1 LRGSAISQ
9 DATEF
14 WNALPFTES
23 PHYFGHQI
31 ALTVVLL
38 VALARLLD
46 PAKLRQLLQ
55 AANPVWLTVG
65 FLILTAQQII
75 SAERWR
81 LVAVALSAPQYR
93 MWFYLF
99 WQGLSMLCSMVLPSI
114 IGADLVRTYALS
126 GRTPIG
132 MVVRIVLI
140 DRALGLLALATLV
153 IVSVLVLPGFFSAQP
168 LLLLSVAIAVCGP
181 ATYLALTRLVPRLR
195 GTQRLVLAARELGLD
210 LRRTVE
216 GKGSARVILISLS
229 LHLLSVFRF
238 SCAWK
243 CDRHARSRLRA
254 LPGNCV
260 LRPSG
265 DDHTDLHWWLGIR
278 ESALVIGFGLV
289 SVEPERAF
297 TLSATFGLL
306 VMLSSAVVALL
317 GTPTFFQ
324 KPIDDPVD
332 AR

>member
-1 LRGSAISQ
+1 MRFLSPKVLIISAI
-9 DATEF
+9 
-14 WNALPFTES
+14 
-23 PHYFGHQI
+23 QI

-38 VALARLLD
+38 VALARVLD

-65 FLILTAQQII
+65 FIILTAQQII

-81 LVAVALSAPQYR
+81 LVVVALSAPQYR

-99 WQGLSMLCSMVLPSI
+99 WQGLSMLCGMVLPSI

-132 MVVRIVLI
+132 TVVRIVLI

-153 IVSVLVLPGFFSAQP
+153 MVSVLVLPGFFSAQP

-181 ATYLALTRLVPRLR
+181 ATYLVLTRLVPRLR

-210 LRRTVE
+210 LKRTVE
-216 GKGSARVILISLS
+216 GKGSTRVILISLS
-229 LHLLSVFRF
+229 LHLLSVFAF
-238 SCAWK
+238 LALGNAIGMPEVDFVHYLAIVSCALLVTIIPISIGGW
-243 CDRHARSRLRA
+243 
-254 LPGNCV
+254 
-260 LRPSG
+260 
-265 DDHTDLHWWLGIR
+265 GIR

-324 KPIDDPVD
+324 KPIEDPVD

>member
-1 LRGSAISQ
+1 MRFLSPKVLIISVI
-9 DATEF
+9 
-14 WNALPFTES
+14 
-23 PHYFGHQI
+23 QI

-38 VALARLLD
+38 VALARLLA

-229 LHLLSVFRF
+229 LHLLSVFAF
-238 SCAWK
+238 LALGNAIGMPEVDFVHYLAIVSCALLVTIIPISIGGW
-243 CDRHARSRLRA
+243 
-254 LPGNCV
+254 
-260 LRPSG
+260 
-265 DDHTDLHWWLGIR
+265 GIR

>member
-1 LRGSAISQ
+1 MRFLTPKVLIISVV
-9 DATEF
+9 
-14 WNALPFTES
+14 
-23 PHYFGHQI
+23 QI
-31 ALTVVLL
+31 ALTVILL
-38 VALARLLD
+38 VALVRLLD

-65 FLILTAQQII
+65 FVILVTQQII

-81 LVAVALSAPQYR
+81 LVVVALSAPQYR
-93 MWFYLF
+93 MSFYLF

-132 MVVRIVLI
+132 TVVRIVLI

-153 IVSVLVLPGFFSAQP
+153 IVSVLILPRFFVSQP
-168 LLLLSVAIAVCGP
+168 LLLLSVAIAICGP
-181 ATYLALTRLVPRLR
+181 ATYLVLTRFVPSLKGSHRI
-195 GTQRLVLAARELGLD
+195 VLAARQLGLD

-216 GKGSARVILISLS
+216 GAGSARVILISLS
-229 LHLLSVFRF
+229 LHMLSVFAF
-238 SCAWK
+238 LALGNAIGMPEVNLVHYLAIVSCALLVTIIPISIGGW
-243 CDRHARSRLRA
+243 
-254 LPGNCV
+254 
-260 LRPSG
+260 
-265 DDHTDLHWWLGIR
+265 GIR
-278 ESALVIGFGLV
+278 ESALVIGFGLL

-317 GTPTFFQ
+317 GIPTFFQ
-324 KPIDDPVD
+324 KPIEDLVD

>member
-1 LRGSAISQ
+1 MRFLSPKVLIISVI
-9 DATEF
+9 
-14 WNALPFTES
+14 
-23 PHYFGHQI
+23 QI

-181 ATYLALTRLVPRLR
+181 ATYLVLTRLVPRLR

-210 LRRTVE
+210 LKRTVE
-216 GKGSARVILISLS
+216 GKGSTRVILISLS
-229 LHLLSVFRF
+229 LHLLSVFAF
-238 SCAWK
+238 LALGNAIGMPEVDFVHYLAIVSCALLVTIIPISIGGW
-243 CDRHARSRLRA
+243 
-254 LPGNCV
+254 
-260 LRPSG
+260 
-265 DDHTDLHWWLGIR
+265 GIR

-317 GTPTFFQ
+317 GIPTFFQ
-324 KPIDDPVD
+324 KPIEDPVD

>member
-1 LRGSAISQ
+1 MRFLSPKVLIISAI
-9 DATEF
+9 
-14 WNALPFTES
+14 
-23 PHYFGHQI
+23 QI

-38 VALARLLD
+38 VALARVLD

-65 FLILTAQQII
+65 FIILTAQQII
-75 SAERWR
+75 AAERWR
-81 LVAVALSAPQYR
+81 LVVVALSAPQYR

-132 MVVRIVLI
+132 TVVRIVLI

-181 ATYLALTRLVPRLR
+181 ATYLVLTRLVPRLR

-210 LRRTVE
+210 LKRTVE
-216 GKGSARVILISLS
+216 GKGSTRVILISLS
-229 LHLLSVFRF
+229 LHLLSVFAF
-238 SCAWK
+238 LALGNAIGMPEVDFVHYLAIVSCALLVTIIPISIGGW
-243 CDRHARSRLRA
+243 
-254 LPGNCV
+254 
-260 LRPSG
+260 
-265 DDHTDLHWWLGIR
+265 GIR

-324 KPIDDPVD
+324 KPIEDPVD

>member
-1 LRGSAISQ
+1 MRFLSPKVLFISAI
-9 DATEF
+9 
-14 WNALPFTES
+14 
-23 PHYFGHQI
+23 QI
-31 ALTVVLL
+31 ALTVILL

-65 FLILTAQQII
+65 FIILTAQQII

-81 LVAVALSAPQYR
+81 LVVVALSAPQYR

-132 MVVRIVLI
+132 TVVRIVLI

-153 IVSVLVLPGFFSAQP
+153 LVSVLILPRFFNAQP
-168 LLLLSVAIAVCGP
+168 LLLLSVAIAICGP
-181 ATYLALTRLVPRLR
+181 ATYLVLTRLVPRLK
-195 GTQRLVLAARELGLD
+195 GSHRLVLAARELGLD
-210 LRRTVE
+210 LKRTVE
-216 GKGSARVILISLS
+216 GKGSTRVILISLS
-229 LHLLSVFRF
+229 LHLLSVFAF
-238 SCAWK
+238 LALGNAIGMPEVDFVHYLAIVSCALLVTIIPISIGGW
-243 CDRHARSRLRA
+243 
-254 LPGNCV
+254 
-260 LRPSG
+260 
-265 DDHTDLHWWLGIR
+265 GIR

-306 VMLSSAVVALL
+306 VMLSSAVVASL
-317 GTPTFFQ
+317 GIPTFFQ
-324 KPIDDPVD
+324 KPIEDLVD
-332 AR
+332 AE

>member
-1 LRGSAISQ
+1 MRFLSPKVLIISVI
-9 DATEF
+9 
-14 WNALPFTES
+14 
-23 PHYFGHQI
+23 QI

-132 MVVRIVLI
+132 TVVRIVLI

-153 IVSVLVLPGFFSAQP
+153 LVSVLILPRFFNAQP
-168 LLLLSVAIAVCGP
+168 LLLLSVAIAICGP
-181 ATYLALTRLVPRLR
+181 ATYLVLTRLVPRLK
-195 GTQRLVLAARELGLD
+195 GSHRLVLAARELGLD
-210 LRRTVE
+210 LKRNVE

-229 LHLLSVFRF
+229 LHLLSVFAF
-238 SCAWK
+238 LALGNAIGMPEVDFVHYLAIVSCALLVTIIPISIGGW
-243 CDRHARSRLRA
+243 
-254 LPGNCV
+254 
-260 LRPSG
+260 
-265 DDHTDLHWWLGIR
+265 GIR

-324 KPIDDPVD
+324 KPIENPVD